1 MKTLIAT
8 AICVALLPVG
18 LLVLLGAGPITSCPP
33 VGAPGSV
40 PALDGQRAANART
53 IVAVGR
59 SRVVP
64 TRGLVVAVATALQE
78 SGLRNLRY
86 GDRDS
91 LGLFQQRPSQGWG
104 SPAQILDPA
113 SAATRFFTAL
123 LRVPG
128 WQRLP
133 VAAAA
138 QAVQR
143 SALADAYA
151 KRADEAA
158 RIVAALTGSP
168 TVDATA
174 CGEDVLSAASVS
186 TVLRFAAARVGDRYV
201 LGANGP
207 NSWDCSSL
215 VQAAYE
221 TAGVQLPRTA
231 AEQYDFLHARGDVIA
246 GPATLASLRAGD
258 LLFSRGSIPHPTAT
272 GELVGHVALYAG
284 SGVVIEAKGWASG
297 VTAQHY
303 TGAALSSISAIGRLT
318 TPTASRASA
327 LNRTLPERRLR

>member
-1 MKTLIAT
+1 MKTLIAA

-18 LLVLLGAGPITSCPP
+18 LLLLLGAGPTTSCPP
-33 VGAPGSV
+33 AQAPGTV
-40 PALDGQRAANART
+40 PALDGQQAANAHT

-104 SPAQILDPA
+104 SPAQLLDPTY
-113 SAATRFFTAL
+113 AATRFFTAL
-123 LRVPG
+123 LQVPG

-143 SALADAYA
+143 SAFPDAYV
-151 KRADEAA
+151 KWADDAA
-158 RIVAALTGSP
+158 RIVAALPGSP
-168 TVDATA
+168 TTDATA
-174 CGEDVLSAASVS
+174 CDADVLPATWVS
-186 TVLRFAAARVGDRYV
+186 TVLSFAADHVGDGYV

-215 VQAAYE
+215 VQAAYA

-231 AEQYDFLHARGDVIA
+231 AEQYDVLHARGEVTA
-246 GPATLASLRAGD
+246 GPAALASLRAGD
-258 LLFSRGSIPHPTAT
+258 LLFSPGSIPHPAAY
-272 GELVGHVALYAG
+272 GELIGHVALYAG

-303 TGAALSSISAIGRLT
+303 TDAALNSISAIGRLT
-318 TPTASRASA
+318 TPTPARASA
-327 LNRTLPERRLR
+327 LDITLHERSLR